1 MLALPGD
8 NFRSGSALAAFFLT
22 VILGLTADLFTKNY
36 AFERLAIYRGPMVVD
51 SQVYRFIP
59 GWLEFTVTTNQGAVF
74 GLGAGQRFLFVTV
87 SLAAILFLVYLFAN
101 SGTQRIYQIIL
112 GMLLAGVLGN
122 LYDRIVFGYVRDMIH
137 ALPGSRWPGTWTLRV
152 IEYPGPGRAVF
163 PWIFNVADVLLC
175 TGVAMMIIYSLLH
188 SGHEPQ
194 TVVAAAEKPPAK
206 PQMNA
211 DANR

>member
-1 MLALPGD
+1 MLALPRD
-8 NFRSGSALAAFFLT
+8 NFRSFPSLAAFFLT
-22 VILGLTADLFTKNY
+22 VILGLTADLVTKNY
-36 AFERLAIYRGPMVVD
+36 AFEHLAIYRGTMVVD
-51 SQVYRFIP
+51 SQVYRLIP
-59 GWLEFTVTTNQGAVF
+59 GWLEFTVTTNVGAVF

-87 SLAAILFLVYLFAN
+87 SLAAILFLVYLFAH
-101 SGTQRIYQIIL
+101 SGPQRTYQIIL

-137 ALPGSRWPGTWTLRV
+137 ALPNSHWPGTWTLPFGD
-152 IEYPGPGRAVF
+152 YPGLSRAVF

-175 TGVAMMIIYSLLH
+175 TGVGLMIIYSLLH
-188 SGHEPQ
+188 TTQEPQ
-194 TVVAAAEKPPAK
+194 TAAATAEKPATK

>member
-1 MLALPGD
+1 MLALPRD

-22 VILGLTADLFTKNY
+22 VILGLTADLFTKNH
-36 AFERLAIYRGPMVVD
+36 AFEHLAIYRGPMVVD

-101 SGTQRIYQIIL
+101 SGTQRFYQIIL

-137 ALPGSRWPGTWTLRV
+137 ALPGWSWPGTWQ
-152 IEYPGPGRAVF
+152 IGGYPAGRERDVF
-163 PWIFNVADVLLC
+163 PYIFNVADILLC
-175 TGVAMMIIYSLLH
+175 VGVGLMIVYSLFFA
-188 SGHEPQ
+188 P
-194 TVVAAAEKPPAK
+194 
-206 PQMNA
+206 
-211 DANR
+211 

>member
-1 MLALPGD
+1 MLFLPRD
-8 NFRSGSALAAFFLT
+8 NFRSLPALAAFFVT
-22 VILGLTADLFTKNY
+22 VVLGLSADLWTKSY
-36 AFERLAIYRGPMVVD
+36 AFDHLAKYGLGARVID
-51 SQVYRFIP
+51 SDVYHFIP

-101 SGTQRIYQIIL
+101 SGAQRFYQIIL

-137 ALPGSRWPGTWTLRV
+137 ALPAMHWPGAWTV
-152 IEYPGPGRAVF
+152 WGTDYPGPSRAVF

-175 TGVAMMIIYSLLH
+175 TGVGLMIAYSLLH
-188 SGHEPQ
+188 SPRGPNPP
-194 TVVAAAEKPPAK
+194 TAETAK
-206 PQMNA
+206 LQINPN
-211 DANR
+211 ANR